1 MAARVARRKIDP
13 RNLAERGLLHVLL
26 LGAAFAVML
35 PYLWMITTSL
45 KPVKLA
51 FSSPHLIPE
60 HFEWHNYVDAW
71 NAAPF
76 DRFYVNSIVIAIAI
90 SIGQVIT
97 SAMAAYAFDRLDFP
111 LKNLIF
117 FLFLGTLMIPFPL
130 LIIPTY
136 VVIDNL
142 GWLNTYW
149 ALIVPRLWTAFGIF
163 LMRQYFASLPRE
175 LDDAAMVDGSTR
187 IGVLFRILLPLSRP
201 AVATLGLFAFLFA
214 WNDFLWP
221 LIVLND
227 PDKFTIQ
234 LGLANFAG
242 KYGTQWVSLMAGTVT
257 ATLPVLV
264 LFLFVQRSIIR
275 GMTMGAVNE

>member
-1 MAARVARRKIDP
+1 
-13 RNLAERGLLHVLL
+13 
-26 LGAAFAVML
+26 
-35 PYLWMITTSL
+35 
-45 KPVKLA
+45 
-51 FSSPHLIPE
+51 
-60 HFEWHNYVDAW
+60 
-71 NAAPF
+71 
-76 DRFYVNSIVIAIAI
+76 
-90 SIGQVIT
+90 
-97 SAMAAYAFDRLDFP
+97 
-111 LKNLIF
+111 
-117 FLFLGTLMIPFPL
+117 MIPFPM
-130 LIIPTY
+130 LIIPSY

-149 ALIVPRLWTAFGIF
+149 ALIVPRLWTTFGIF

-175 LDDAAMVDGSTR
+175 LDDAAMVNGSTR